1 MVATFLSLVV
11 YFLCTELSP
20 LILIPSFFSSP
31 AFMLSFLFSGSVKII
46 YFTVPVVFPSTTTVS
61 LTGVDG
67 LLSEELEE
75 ELLDVLE
82 LLEKL
87 SVLLE
92 LEEELPEVPPS
103 TAQDGP
109 FDAFKVLPVL

>member
-11 YFLCTELSP
+11 YFLCAELSP
-20 LILIPSFFSSP
+20 LILIPSFFPSP
-31 AFMLSFLFSGSVKII
+31 ASMLSFLFSGSVKII

-75 ELLDVLE
+75 ELLDELE
-82 LLEKL
+82 LLEDL

-92 LEEELPEVPPS
+92 LEEEPPEVPPS

>member
-1 MVATFLSLVV
+1 M
-11 YFLCTELSP
+11 
-20 LILIPSFFSSP
+20 
-31 AFMLSFLFSGSVKII
+31 
-46 YFTVPVVFPSTTTVS
+46 VFPSTTTVS

-75 ELLDVLE
+75 ELLDE
-82 LLEKL
+82 
-87 SVLLE
+87 LE